1 MARARRSR
9 GAVGLRSAKEMG
21 NLPVRPTSPPMN
33 RPLDSRQLLAFVTV
47 VRCQSFTRAAKELHL
62 TQSAISHSMRALER
76 DVGCRLLERKGR
88 RMELTEPGGHF
99 LQKADQILRE
109 MEQARAELDNA
120 EPLSR
125 VASVA

>member
-1 MARARRSR
+1 
-9 GAVGLRSAKEMG
+9 
-21 NLPVRPTSPPMN
+21 MN

-109 MEQARAELDNA
+109 MEQARAELDTSV
-120 EPLSR
+120 PMPR
-125 VASVA
+125 VASVACA

>member
-1 MARARRSR
+1 MVRGRRSR
-9 GAVGLRSAKEMG
+9 GAVGLRSAESVG
-21 NLPVRPTSPPMN
+21 NLPARPTSPPMN

-109 MEQARAELDNA
+109 MEQARAELDTVV
-120 EPLSR
+120 PMSG